1 MNLFKKYEPTYNILY
16 VSMKVVQILKDGSMK
31 ENEYKTLAPKSC
43 CKIFQGN
50 SKSQGNN
57 DLKELYQWNYEN
69 SIIHCYGWYDGEA
82 GFENKHEMV
91 PGGKSHFLD
100 ADSSVQLL
108 FGDIF
113 LTKTQNKKC
122 KTFDVSDYSEFYNIM
137 FHGFDDCEDEE
148 GEGVNTE
155 SEDEDFEP
163 VSENE
168 DEEEYEDVKIEG
180 DELGE
185 DSNEY

>member
-1 MNLFKKYEPTYNILY
+1 
-16 VSMKVVQILKDGSMK
+16 MKVVQILKDGSMK
-31 ENEYKTLAPKSC
+31 ENEYKTLTAKSC

-57 DLKELYQWNYEN
+57 DLKELYRWNYEN
-69 SIIHCYGWYDGEA
+69 SIIHCFGWYDGEA

-91 PGGKSHFLD
+91 PGGKSDFLD
-100 ADSSVQLL
+100 SDSSVQLL

-113 LTKTQNKKC
+113 LTKTQNKKFR
-122 KTFDVSDYSEFYNIM
+122 TFDVSDYSEFYNIM
-137 FHGFDDCEDEE
+137 FHGFDDCEDEDDE
-148 GEGVNTE
+148 EGVNTE

-168 DEEEYEDVKIEG
+168 DEEEYDDVKIEG

-185 DSNEY
+185 DLTEY